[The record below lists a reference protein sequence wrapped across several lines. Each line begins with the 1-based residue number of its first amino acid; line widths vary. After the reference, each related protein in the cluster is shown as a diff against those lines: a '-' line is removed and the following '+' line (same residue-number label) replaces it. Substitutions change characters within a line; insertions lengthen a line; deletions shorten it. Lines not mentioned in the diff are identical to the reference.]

1 MILFATYFDSA
12 FSSRGIAMLK
22 SITCKQPY
30 KILVLALDE
39 DTENFVASQKIP
51 NVIIIPLKSV
61 RNLDTGGNDDK
72 DFFFKLTAEF
82 CYFCKIAYPS
92 FTELLYIDADI
103 YFYQPVDIILDE
115 VKDASV
121 AFTRHRHPSYL
132 ASRYKKYG
140 LFNVGINYFKNDDQG
155 NKAIELWRHRC
166 EQQIEGATDRQLSF
180 FSDQV
185 LVDDFDSIFS
195 GFKTVDHIGINVAP
209 WNAANYCFSK
219 NSQGDYLVDN
229 ELLVCY
235 HYSNL
240 VFDDARRWDCS
251 FTGTPFFLKSD
262 LREMYVKYISKIHS
276 AKIADF
282 PVKHKAVKGIMLVII
297 KKICGLY
304 ITEKE
309 LSHEIR

>member
-1 MILFATYFDSA
+1 MILCATYFDSA

-22 SITCKQPY
+22 SITCKQRY

-39 DTENFVASQKIP
+39 DTENVVANQKIP
-51 NVIIIPLKSV
+51 NVIIIPLKAV
-61 RNLDTGGNDDK
+61 RNIDAGGITDK
-72 DFFFKLTAEF
+72 DFFFTLTAEF
-82 CYFCKIAYPS
+82 CHFCKIAYPS
-92 FTELLYIDADI
+92 FTALLYIDADI
-103 YFYQPVDIILDE
+103 YFYQPVDVVLDE

-166 EQQIEGATDRQLSF
+166 EQQIEDATDRQLSF

-195 GFKTVDHIGINVAP
+195 GFKTIDHIGVNVAP
-209 WNAANYCFSK
+209 WNAANYCFSQ

-229 ELLVCY
+229 ELLICY
-235 HYSNL
+235 HFSNL
-240 VFDDARRWDCS
+240 IFDDARRWDCS
-251 FTGTPFFLKSD
+251 FTGSLFFLKSD
-262 LREMYVKYISKIHS
+262 LRDMYVSYISKIHS

-282 PVKHKAVKGIMLVII
+282 PVKQKTIRGLVLVIL
-297 KKICGLY
+297 KKIYGLY

-309 LSHEIR
+309 LFHEIR